1 VEQFFDLLNEYPLVA
16 TALGL
21 ATIVIV
27 AWIADRVA
35 KKMLLLSVNR
45 IVRETSIRFDDRLVE
60 LNVFGRLAHVT
71 PAVIIYFGIGFVPGA
86 SERVVGTVQNA
97 TEAAMVF
104 IIVSTVAGFLTAVGQ
119 HYATTP
125 IAQGRPIEAYIQV
138 TKIAMYVVGLVVG
151 VAFLIEES
159 PIVLLGGLGA
169 LMAVILLIFRDTILS
184 FVASLQMAS
193 YDMLRIGDWIEMSQ
207 FGADGDVV
215 ELSLHTVKVQNWDKT
230 ITAIPTHKLI
240 EQPFRNWRGM
250 TASGGRRIKRSV
262 FVDMASIR
270 FLTDDELDRLENF
283 AVLGDYIRRKREEIS
298 EYNRTYGDDANLV
311 VNSRR
316 LTNIGTFRAYL
327 KRYLQNHSKVRQD
340 MTMLVRQ
347 LAPMSEGL
355 PIEIY
360 VFTNTT
366 AWGEYE
372 DIQSDIFDHVLS
384 IVSEFG
390 LRVFQTPSGMDL
402 QRWTGAKEDG

>member
-1 VEQFFDLLNEYPLVA
+1 
-16 TALGL
+16 
-21 ATIVIV
+21 
-27 AWIADRVA
+27 
-35 KKMLLLSVNR
+35 
-45 IVRETSIRFDDRLVE
+45 
-60 LNVFGRLAHVT
+60 
-71 PAVIIYFGIGFVPGA
+71 
-86 SERVVGTVQNA
+86 
-97 TEAAMVF
+97 
-104 IIVSTVAGFLTAVGQ
+104 
-119 HYATTP
+119 
-125 IAQGRPIEAYIQV
+125 
-138 TKIAMYVVGLVVG
+138 
-151 VAFLIEES
+151 
-159 PIVLLGGLGA
+159 
-169 LMAVILLIFRDTILS
+169 
-184 FVASLQMAS
+184 
-193 YDMLRIGDWIEMSQ
+193 
-207 FGADGDVV
+207 
-215 ELSLHTVKVQNWDKT
+215 
-230 ITAIPTHKLI
+230 
-240 EQPFRNWRGM
+240 M

-327 KRYLQNHSKVRQD
+327 KRYFQNHSKVRQD

-347 LAPMSEGL
+347 LAPTSEGL